1 MQPGVGG
8 LLVVNGKVGTI
19 ELNQHNDKLTS
30 ASAHFGSSSVARSA

>member
-1 MQPGVGG
+1 MGCSRV
-8 LLVVNGKVGTI
+8 LVVNGKDGTI